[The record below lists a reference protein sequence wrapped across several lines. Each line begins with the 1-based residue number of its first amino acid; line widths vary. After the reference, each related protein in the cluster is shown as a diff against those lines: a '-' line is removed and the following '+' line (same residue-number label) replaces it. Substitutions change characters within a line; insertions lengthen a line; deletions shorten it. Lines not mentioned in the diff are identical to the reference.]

1 MSAEG
6 STYWPLAEVRL
17 GAGVLGE
24 RARLVRD
31 VVLPYQWEALN
42 DRIPGAERSGCM
54 ANLRIAA
61 GEAQGTFHG
70 MFWQDSDLAKWLEA
84 ASFRLEAEPDAVL
97 AAEIADVIA
106 LLRKAQEADG
116 YFNTFFQLVAPER
129 KWTNLRDEHEL
140 YVMGHLIEAA
150 VAHHAATGSR
160 AFLEVAERMADLA
173 GRLFGPGEGRRRGY
187 CGHPEIE
194 LALVKLAR
202 ATGGRR
208 HVELAAYF
216 IRERGRTPN
225 FFEAEA
231 RARAEKE
238 EPWHFY
244 RDGLATLQADRP
256 VLAQS
261 EPVGHAV
268 RQMYLLAAMIDVG
281 RELGDAEMV
290 AQAELIWARIAEAHL
305 YVTGGVGAEAWGE
318 KFGEPYDLPPERAY
332 AETCAAIG
340 VMMVARR
347 LLDVAPRATVADG
360 MERALYNTVL
370 AGMGREGRTFFYVNP
385 LEVVPAVAKR
395 RHDCRL
401 VKTQRVPWFGCA
413 CCPPNVARTLA
424 SLGHYLASR
433 TAEGVWLHLY
443 ASAELRWT
451 VGEMA
456 VRLVVET
463 DYPWDG
469 AVKVTVWPARAV
481 EFTLALRLPGWCRGP
496 GVRVNGVVVDLAGA
510 TRDGYGELRRE
521 WEAGDEVALDLPM
534 PVERERA
541 QAAVGAVAGRVALQR
556 GPLVYAVEE
565 VDQGCGLAALVVP
578 RDAQLAARWDGELL
592 GGVMVIEGE
601 IGRRRAGADDPLY
614 TSEAAAVDAVRLRA
628 VPYAWWAN
636 RGEGEMRVWL
646 GEE

>member
-1 MSAEG
+1 M
-6 STYWPLAEVRL
+6 
-17 GAGVLGE
+17 
-24 RARLVRD
+24 
-31 VVLPYQWEALN
+31 
-42 DRIPGAERSGCM
+42 
-54 ANLRIAA
+54 
-61 GEAQGTFHG
+61 
-70 MFWQDSDLAKWLEA
+70 
-84 ASFRLEAEPDAVL
+84 
-97 AAEIADVIA
+97 
-106 LLRKAQEADG
+106 
-116 YFNTFFQLVAPER
+116 
-129 KWTNLRDEHEL
+129 
-140 YVMGHLIEAA
+140 
-150 VAHHAATGSR
+150 
-160 AFLEVAERMADLA
+160 
-173 GRLFGPGEGRRRGY
+173 
-187 CGHPEIE
+187 
-194 LALVKLAR
+194 
-202 ATGGRR
+202 
-208 HVELAAYF
+208 
-216 IRERGRTPN
+216 
-225 FFEAEA
+225 
-231 RARAEKE
+231 
-238 EPWHFY
+238 
-244 RDGLATLQADRP
+244 
-256 VLAQS
+256 
-261 EPVGHAV
+261 
-268 RQMYLLAAMIDVG
+268 
-281 RELGDAEMV
+281 
-290 AQAELIWARIAEAHL
+290 
-305 YVTGGVGAEAWGE
+305 
-318 KFGEPYDLPPERAY
+318 
-332 AETCAAIG
+332 
-340 VMMVARR
+340 
-347 LLDVAPRATVADG
+347 
-360 MERALYNTVL
+360 
-370 AGMGREGRTFFYVNP
+370 
-385 LEVVPAVAKR
+385 AKR

-534 PVERERA
+534 PVERVRA